1 MAKGKEPSP
10 CTGMVT
16 ISTTPAKGSPKGA
29 KGERVALTGFYS
41 AGGLVKITGG
51 FDVPRLIKHARVG
64 PFGEVIEGDSADRLT
79 HTSNHC
85 RQDTQS
91 IARGMDLAVLAF

>member
-1 MAKGKEPSP
+1 MPWTMAKGKEPSP

-51 FDVPRLIKHARVG
+51 LDVPRLIKHARIR
-64 PFGEVIEGDSADRLT
+64 PFGEVSMGDSADRST
-79 HTSNHC
+79 
-85 RQDTQS
+85 
-91 IARGMDLAVLAF
+91 

>member
-1 MAKGKEPSP
+1 
-10 CTGMVT
+10 MVT

-51 FDVPRLIKHARVG
+51 FDVPRLIRHARIR
-64 PFGEVIEGDSADRLT
+64 PLGEVIVADSAGRLT
-79 HTSNHC
+79 
-85 RQDTQS
+85 
-91 IARGMDLAVLAF
+91 

>member
-51 FDVPRLIKHARVG
+51 FDVPRLIKHATVG
-64 PFGEVIEGDSADRLT
+64 PFREQIKGDSADRLT
-79 HTSNHC
+79 YTSNDF
-85 RQDTQS
+85 RQKTQS
-91 IARGMDLAVLAF
+91 IARGMDLAVLVF